1 MADISAGGIWFGSQP
16 NIYFDVS
23 YTVTR
28 NLTAVSVYFDIGI
41 SAVGG
46 ASKYGYNL
54 TAQPATA
61 YEAFAVTV
69 LKNNTPNQWAAYS
82 VRTGT
87 CNFTVSDLSQTSVAM
102 QITFRSNSGRVT
114 VFPFTVVLPNLA
126 PSTVSSAVDFVVG
139 NDLPITVSR
148 SSSTF
153 TAQARVSIAGNDL
166 GAVWAVSGTEA
177 VLPLAAYA
185 DQIYEWVTDSNAATA
200 VVTLTTY
207 NGSTVI
213 GSTAK
218 TGTAHLTAA
227 ECLPIFDAFTLS
239 HDKEGLTGS
248 STVIVPGYT
257 NAIAMVETPA
267 TAQKGA
273 TMVRYDA
280 VCGDVTGSVDYLASS
295 AVSID
300 LASISAASIT
310 VSAVDSRENATPV
323 TTALTVLDYVPP
335 AIGTINLVRDNQVD
349 ETATMTF
356 SGTIW
361 NKSFGAQT
369 NIFLAT
375 SWRYRQNGVEDW
387 MSGTT
392 AIMPTVNTD
401 GTFSFSGAFTP
412 ASGGWES
419 DKSYEIEITLTDR
432 VTSASMTATLNVGI
446 PGIYIKR
453 VGTAYQVGVGK
464 IPDIEDGMDIKG
476 LLKLGGFADPPGV
489 RDGLN
494 VPMRPKLLWSG
505 SALPGSTLTAAGIDQ
520 YSVLLAV
527 FSIYGANVPAILY
540 NNNNDSVTGWA
551 ANTTVENSVRYNRF
565 VAARLNIG
573 NGSAFV
579 SDIFTTVT
587 YTGGSNV
594 FTEGGATSYPLVSL
608 YGMTLKSDIQGAT

>member
-87 CNFTVSDLSQTSVAM
+87 CNFTVSDLAQTSVPM
-102 QITFRSNSGRVT
+102 QITFRSNTGRTT

-166 GAVWAVSGTEA
+166 GAVWTVSGTEA

-227 ECLPIFDAFTLS
+227 ECLPLFDAFTLS

-248 STVIVPGYT
+248 ATVIVPGYT
-257 NAIAMVETPA
+257 NAIAMIETPA
-267 TAQKGA
+267 TARKGA

-280 VCGDVTGSVDYLASS
+280 ACGDVTGSVAYASTPVSVQLAGISGN
-295 AVSID
+295 AVS
-300 LASISAASIT
+300 
-310 VSAVDSRENATPV
+310 VSAVDSRGNAMKV
-323 TTALTVLDYVPP
+323 SQGLTVLDYVSP
-335 AIGTINLVRDNQVD
+335 AIGALTLTRDNQVD
-349 ETATMTF
+349 ETAVMTY

-361 NKSFGAQT
+361 DKTFGARK
-369 NIFLAT
+369 NAFVSAA
-375 SWRYRQNGVEDW
+375 WRYRQAGAEAW
-387 MSGTT
+387 TSGTT
-392 AIMPTVNTD
+392 AIMPTINTD
-401 GTFSFSGAFTP
+401 GTFFFSGAFAP

-432 VTSASMTATLNVGI
+432 VTSATMTATLNVGI

-476 LLKLGGFADPPGV
+476 LLKVGGFADPAGARNSLIAPQK
-489 RDGLN
+489 
-494 VPMRPKLLWSG
+494 PKLLWSG
-505 SALPGSTLTAAGIDQ
+505 SLGYGGGTISVPGIQAYRVLIVTTNNSVPMLACSDDGKYFLCSGGLFHYYVEGQGLFQRGFTMALDSANEGAVKIEYGTWMDHNPSAVHSASQTTGIML
-520 YSVLLAV
+520 YK
-527 FSIYGANVPAILY
+527 IYGLVRHDDVQEA
-540 NNNNDSVTGWA
+540 
-551 ANTTVENSVRYNRF
+551 TV
-565 VAARLNIG
+565 
-573 NGSAFV
+573 
-579 SDIFTTVT
+579 
-587 YTGGSNV
+587 
-594 FTEGGATSYPLVSL
+594 
-608 YGMTLKSDIQGAT
+608 

>member
-28 NLTAVSVYFDIGI
+28 NLAAVSVYFDIGI

-102 QITFRSNSGRVT
+102 QITFRSNSGRTT
-114 VFPFTVVLPNLA
+114 VFPFTVTLPNLA

-166 GAVWAVSGTEA
+166 GAVWTVSGTEA

-227 ECLPIFDAFTLS
+227 EYLPLFDAFTLS

-248 STVIVPGYT
+248 ATVIVPGYT
-257 NAIAMVETPA
+257 NAIAMIETPA
-267 TAQKGA
+267 TARKGA

-280 VCGDVTGSVDYLASS
+280 TCGDVTGSAAYASTPVS
-295 AVSID
+295 VQLDGISGNAVSV
-300 LASISAASIT
+300 A
-310 VSAVDSRENATPV
+310 AVDSRGNATKV
-323 TTALTVLDYVPP
+323 SQGLTVLDYMPP
-335 AIGTINLVRDNQVD
+335 AIGALTLTRDNQVD
-349 ETATMTF
+349 ETAVMTY

-361 NKSFGAQT
+361 DKTFGARK
-369 NIFLAT
+369 NAFVSAA
-375 SWRYRQNGVEDW
+375 WRYRQAGADTW
-387 MSGTT
+387 TSGTT
-392 AIMPTVNTD
+392 AIMPTVKTD
-401 GTFSFSGAFTP
+401 GTFSFSGAFAP
-412 ASGGWES
+412 VSGGWAS
-419 DKSYEIEITLTDR
+419 DKSYEVEITLTDC
-432 VTSASMTATLNVGI
+432 VTSATMTATLNVGI
-446 PGIYIKR
+446 PGIYLKR
-453 VGTAYQVGVGK
+453 DGTAYQLGIGK
-464 IPDIEDGMDIKG
+464 IPDITDGVDIKG
-476 LLKLGGFADPPGV
+476 DIKFGGFADPAGARNSMV
-489 RDGLN
+489 
-494 VPMRPKLLWSG
+494 VAQKPKLLWSG
-505 SALPGSTLTAAGIDQ
+505 SWSSGSITVNEFSDYKLLLVQTSDGDSALCWKDGSLMLGGGLYPLSGTSGQMAYSVRASFSTNTLTMQNSYAIVHGISGQHSGQ
-520 YSVLLAV
+520 YGRTVSA
-527 FSIYGANVPAILY
+527 IYGLLL
-540 NNNNDSVTGWA
+540 NDDVLG
-551 ANTTVENSVRYNRF
+551 
-565 VAARLNIG
+565 
-573 NGSAFV
+573 
-579 SDIFTTVT
+579 
-587 YTGGSNV
+587 
-594 FTEGGATSYPLVSL
+594 EGT
-608 YGMTLKSDIQGAT
+608 

>member
-41 SAVGG
+41 SGVGG

-102 QITFRSNSGRVT
+102 QITFRSNTGRVT

-126 PSTVSSAVDFVVG
+126 PSTVASAVDFVVG

-153 TAQARVSIAGNDL
+153 TAQARVSVAGNDL
-166 GAVWAVSGTEA
+166 GAVWAVSDTEA

-185 DQIYEWVTDSNAATA
+185 EQIYGWVTDSNAATT

-227 ECLPIFDAFTLS
+227 ECLPLFDAFTLS

-248 STVIVPGYT
+248 ATVIVPGYT
-257 NAIAMVETPA
+257 TALAMIETPA

-280 VCGDVTGSVDYLASS
+280 ACGDVTGSVAYASTPVS
-295 AVSID
+295 VQLTGISVNAVS
-300 LASISAASIT
+300 
-310 VSAVDSRENATPV
+310 VSAVDSRGNAMKV
-323 TTALTVLDYVPP
+323 SQGLTVLDYVPP
-335 AIGTINLVRDNQVD
+335 AIGTLTLTRDNQVD
-349 ETATMTF
+349 ETAVMTY

-361 NKSFGAQT
+361 DKTFGARE
-369 NIFLAT
+369 NAFVSAA
-375 SWRYRQNGVEDW
+375 WRYRQAGAETW
-387 MSGTT
+387 TSGAT
-392 AIMPTVNTD
+392 AIMPTVKAD
-401 GTFSFSGAFTP
+401 GTFSFSGAFAP
-412 ASGGWES
+412 ASGGWAS
-419 DKSYEIEITLTDR
+419 DKSYEVEITLTDC
-432 VTSASMTATLNVGI
+432 VTSATMTATLNVGV
-446 PGIYIKR
+446 PGIYLKR
-453 VGTAYQVGVGK
+453 AGAAYQVGIGK
-464 IPDIEDGMDIKG
+464 IPDIADGVDIKG
-476 LLKLGGFADPPGV
+476 LLKIGGFADPAGARNSLIAPQK
-489 RDGLN
+489 
-494 VPMRPKLLWSG
+494 PKLLWSG
-505 SALPGSTLTAAGIDQ
+505 SLGYGSGAISVPGIQLYRVLIVTTNNSVPMLACSDDGKYFLCSGGLFHYYVEGQGLFQRGFTMALDSANEGAVKIDYGTWMDHNPSTVHSASQTTGIML
-520 YSVLLAV
+520 YK
-527 FSIYGANVPAILY
+527 IYGLVRHDDVQEA
-540 NNNNDSVTGWA
+540 
-551 ANTTVENSVRYNRF
+551 TV
-565 VAARLNIG
+565 
-573 NGSAFV
+573 
-579 SDIFTTVT
+579 
-587 YTGGSNV
+587 
-594 FTEGGATSYPLVSL
+594 
-608 YGMTLKSDIQGAT
+608 

>member
-69 LKNNTPNQWAAYS
+69 LKNNTPIRWAAYS

-114 VFPFTVVLPNLA
+114 VFPFTVTLPNLA

-139 NDLPITVSR
+139 NDLPITISR

-166 GAVWAVSGTEA
+166 GAVWTISGTEA

-200 VVTLTTY
+200 VVSLTTY

-227 ECLPIFDAFTLS
+227 ECLPLFSAFTLS
-239 HDKEGLTGS
+239 HDKEGLTGAA
-248 STVIVPGYT
+248 TVIVPGYT
-257 NAIAMVETPA
+257 NALAMIETPA

-280 VCGDVTGSVDYLASS
+280 ACGDVTGSVAYASTPVSVQLAGISGN
-295 AVSID
+295 AVS
-300 LASISAASIT
+300 
-310 VSAVDSRENATPV
+310 VSAVDSRGNATKV
-323 TTALTVLDYVPP
+323 SQGLTVLDYVPP
-335 AIGTINLVRDNQVD
+335 AIGTLTLTRDNQVD
-349 ETATMTF
+349 ETAVMTY

-361 NKSFGAQT
+361 DKTFGARE
-369 NIFLAT
+369 NAFVSAA
-375 SWRYRQNGVEDW
+375 WRYRQAGAEAW
-387 MSGTT
+387 TSGTT
-392 AIMPTVNTD
+392 AIMPTVKAD
-401 GTFSFSGAFTP
+401 GTFSFSGAFAPT
-412 ASGGWES
+412 SGGWAS
-419 DKSYEIEITLTDR
+419 DKSYEVEITLTDY
-432 VTSASMTATLNVGI
+432 VTSATMTATLNVGV
-446 PGIYIKR
+446 PGIYLKR
-453 VGTAYQVGVGK
+453 TGAAYQVGIGK
-464 IPDIEDGMDIKG
+464 IPDIADGVDIKG
-476 LLKLGGFADPPGV
+476 LLKVGGFADPPGV

-505 SALPGSTLTAAGIDQ
+505 SWSSGSITVNEFSDYKLLLVQTSDGDSALCWKDGSLMLGGGLYPLSGTSGQMAYSVRASFSTNTLTMQNSYAIVHGISGQHSGQ
-520 YSVLLAV
+520 YGRTVIA
-527 FSIYGANVPAILY
+527 IYGLLL
-540 NNNNDSVTGWA
+540 NDDV
-551 ANTTVENSVRYNRF
+551 
-565 VAARLNIG
+565 L
-573 NGSAFV
+573 
-579 SDIFTTVT
+579 
-587 YTGGSNV
+587 
-594 FTEGGATSYPLVSL
+594 
-608 YGMTLKSDIQGAT
+608 

>member
-41 SAVGG
+41 SGVGG

-87 CNFTVSDLSQTSVAM
+87 CNFMVSDLSQTSVPM
-102 QITFRSNSGRVT
+102 QITFRSNTGRVT
-114 VFPFTVVLPNLA
+114 VFPFTVTLPNLA

-139 NDLPITVSR
+139 NDLPITISR

-166 GAVWAVSGTEA
+166 GATWAIDGTET

-185 DQIYEWVTDSNAATA
+185 EQIYGWVTDSNAATA
-200 VVTLTTY
+200 VVSLTTY

-227 ECLPIFDAFTLS
+227 ECLPLFDAFTLS

-248 STVIVPGYT
+248 ASVIVPGYT
-257 NAIAMVETPA
+257 NALAMIDTPA

-280 VCGDVTGSVDYLASS
+280 ACGDVMGSVAYASTPVSVQLAGISGN
-295 AVSID
+295 AVS
-300 LASISAASIT
+300 
-310 VSAVDSRENATPV
+310 VSSVDSRGNATKV
-323 TTALTVLDYVPP
+323 SQGLTVLDYVPP
-335 AIGTINLVRDNQVD
+335 AIGTLTLTRDNQVD
-349 ETATMTF
+349 ETAVMAY

-361 NKSFGAQT
+361 DKTFGAQE
-369 NIFLAT
+369 NAFVSAA
-375 SWRYRQNGVEDW
+375 WRYRQAGAETW
-387 MSGTT
+387 TSGTT
-392 AIMPTVNTD
+392 AIMPTVKAD
-401 GTFSFSGAFTP
+401 GTFSFSGAFAP
-412 ASGGWES
+412 ASGGWAS
-419 DKSYEIEITLTDR
+419 DKSYEVEITLTDC
-432 VTSASMTATLNVGI
+432 VTSATMTATLNVGV
-446 PGIYIKR
+446 PGIYLKR
-453 VGTAYQVGVGK
+453 VGAAYQVGIGK
-464 IPDIEDGMDIKG
+464 IPDVADGVDIKG
-476 LLKLGGFADPPGV
+476 LLKIGGFADPPGV

-505 SALPGSTLTAAGIDQ
+505 SWVSGSITVPGLSGYRYLIAQTNSGALGDVPWLMYSSGVDYRVYGGQTTASAAFVGGRYGYVNGDTLSIAGSTINNITE
-520 YSVLLAV
+520 
-527 FSIYGANVPAILY
+527 IYGL
-540 NNNNDSVTGWA
+540 
-551 ANTTVENSVRYNRF
+551 VRK
-565 VAARLNIG
+565 A
-573 NGSAFV
+573 
-579 SDIFTTVT
+579 
-587 YTGGSNV
+587 
-594 FTEGGATSYPLVSL
+594 
-608 YGMTLKSDIQGAT
+608 DIQGAV